1 MFLFINWNEIQ
12 KNVEVYALAL
22 KDDNTIQGLVGVKN
36 DKDSHAVYL
45 HWACFINIS
54 SLLLKNKQ
62 RIYWRCITMNGTRPN
77 FMEKFV
83 INQSY
88 YEQPNPYVNAPSCH
102 VNLQVGKPIVLCGCR
117 VPKQLENLPERKLFT
132 DIYYLAVVC
141 DDAVL
146 TERMCKNRGVSDE
159 NWIRSSLDFNKWLK
173 QQSDSAAPYPIT
185 LLDTSDI
192 SPTQAAEIADG
203 WIMEK
208 MKQRVV
214 EG

>member
-1 MFLFINWNEIQ
+1 MPYMEPTNKQPLFIVTGASCAGKSTLCNELFINEKEYIVMEGDLLWSDLYNTP
-12 KNVEVYALAL
+12 
-22 KDDNTIQGLVGVKN
+22 DDDYFEYNRLWLRVC
-36 DKDSHAVYL
+36 A
-45 HWACFINIS
+45 NIS
-54 SLLLKNKQ
+54 
-62 RIYWRCITMNGTRPN
+62 
-77 FMEKFV
+77 
-83 INQSY
+83 
-88 YEQPNPYVNAPSCH
+88 
-102 VNLQVGKPIVLCGCR
+102 QVGKPIVLCGCR